1 MVGWESPSPAQ
12 KVLGTGK
19 AIHILQVFRLTQP
32 TEPRYRMLE
41 LTIRLCSSSRLGW
54 ANPRPDS
61 PKLHP
66 NSNLVR
72 LTEFHSY
79 MYVCWFW
86 LLPVAAIEFSERLTY
101 FGMATNLIIYLTKI
115 LHQDLKTAA
124 KNVNYWAGVTT
135 MMPLVGGFLADAYLG
150 RFSAI
155 LASSI
160 IYLMVISISMHL
172 SFLSEFT
179 ASSHGGPHWRR
190 LSDAAKLGPP
200 PSWFL
205 MIL

>member
-1 MVGWESPSPAQ
+1 M
-12 KVLGTGK
+12 
-19 AIHILQVFRLTQP
+19 
-32 TEPRYRMLE
+32 
-41 LTIRLCSSSRLGW
+41 
-54 ANPRPDS
+54 
-61 PKLHP
+61 
-66 NSNLVR
+66 
-72 LTEFHSY
+72 
-79 MYVCWFW
+79 
-86 LLPVAAIEFSERLTY
+86 AAIEFSERLTY

-172 SFLSEFT
+172 IISL
-179 ASSHGGPHWRR
+179 
-190 LSDAAKLGPP
+190 
-200 PSWFL
+200 
-205 MIL
+205 